1 LAEHDLARPTGF
13 VAWLAKF
20 QQHHSEQGGISMEST
35 MRIFWK
41 LGLAAMLVATPA
53 IARHDEEVFRRGGL
67 IVSHLWS
74 PETSARSDAVE
85 VFITMSNRGETP
97 ERLFSASTPFTADG
111 RFQAPIIVDGIL
123 RITEVPSIEIGP
135 GQTITLQRGAATLI
149 LADVKRPLTAGNH
162 FEMTLKFA
170 TAGELKVEVEFEPT
184 DYDPASKPSM

>member
-1 LAEHDLARPTGF
+1 
-13 VAWLAKF
+13 
-20 QQHHSEQGGISMEST
+20 

-53 IARHDEEVFRRGGL
+53 TAHHDEEVFRRGGL

-74 PETSARSDAVE
+74 PQTSARSDAVE
-85 VFITMSNRGETP
+85 VFITISNTEETP
-97 ERLFSASTPFTADG
+97 ERLLSVSTPFTADG
-111 RFQAPIIVDGIL
+111 RFQALVVVDGIL
-123 RITEVPSIEIGP
+123 RITEVPAIEIAP

-149 LADVKRPLTAGNH
+149 LADVKRPLTAGTH

-170 TAGELKVEVEFEPT
+170 KAGELEVEVEIEPT